1 MTKKISAAEAKA
13 KFSALVA
20 EVADGGQHV
29 VIERRG
35 KALAALVSISD
46 LDYLEQGRMLSSNP
60 RGVLSIVGAWKDI
73 PEKDLDK
80 WISDIYDDRQRDTG
94 RAVSLEA

>member
-1 MTKKISAAEAKA
+1 MTKKISTAEAKA

-35 KALAALVSISD
+35 KDMAALVSISD

-60 RGVLSIVGAWKDI
+60 RGALSLVGAWKDL
-73 PEKDLDK
+73 PENDLDK
-80 WISDIYDDRQRDTG
+80 LISDIYNDRQRDTG
-94 RAVSLEA
+94 RSVSLEA